1 MERHVL
7 NGGYIFV
14 CNFCCLLSL
23 AKLLLS
29 VLEKNI
35 DLSAWRCRKWYWQ
48 EHSYSK
54 LSGLNF
60 MLDHH
65 NLIERTLGLTTV
77 SLSFF
82 LCLSAGGRQ
91 CWRWPTL
98 SAQEVPASY
107 LISCIKMLKSTFMS
121 LILMIRCLGFWGK
134 HSYCFFKFSLW
145 YAVSPPGGVFWTVH
159 D

>member
-1 MERHVL
+1 M
-7 NGGYIFV
+7 

-35 DLSAWRCRKWYWQ
+35 DLSSWRCRKWYWQ

-65 NLIERTLGLTTV
+65 NLIECTLGLTTV

-82 LCLSAGGRQ
+82 LSLSFCRRQ
-91 CWRWPTL
+91 AVLKMTDAL
-98 SAQEVPASY
+98 S
-107 LISCIKMLKSTFMS
+107 
-121 LILMIRCLGFWGK
+121 
-134 HSYCFFKFSLW
+134 
-145 YAVSPPGGVFWTVH
+145 PGGTCILPHLMHQNAKIHIYVSHINDPLPWFLRKAFILLF
-159 D
+159 